1 MLLSGEYAVLD
12 GAKALCLPTK
22 LGQKLQVKPSRGSD
36 LIWISQDT
44 KGERWFEAHISLYD
58 FSPVKTNNEEIATYI
73 GKLLK
78 NSVRLN
84 SEFLDKW
91 NGFKVITDLEFPLN
105 WGLGSSSSL
114 TYAVSQWADINPFFL
129 HFKMSDGSGYDI
141 ACAGAEGPLHYSL
154 KDDELSYAEIDYS
167 PSFKDK
173 LYFVY
178 LENKADSDG
187 AVKTYLKSGNN
198 RKQTAEQITAL
209 TDELISCNALGK
221 FEELINKHEDIIANA
236 TGQTKVKDLK
246 FSDYWGSMKSLGAW
260 GGDFIL
266 ATSEKSSAETRDYFR
281 SKGLET
287 VIPYEDLIL

>member
-1 MLLSGEYAVLD
+1 MD

-22 LGQKLQVKPSRGSD
+22 LGQKLSVKPSRGSD

-44 KGERWFEAHISLYD
+44 KGENWFEAHISLYD
-58 FSPVKTNNEEIATYI
+58 FSAVKTTDPEIAKYV

-91 NGFKVITDLEFPLN
+91 NGFKVITELQFPLE

-114 TYAVSQWADINPFFL
+114 TYALASWADVNPFFL

-141 ACAGAEGPLHYSL
+141 ACAGAEGPLHYTL
-154 KDDELSYAEIDYS
+154 KGDELAYAEIEYS

-178 LENKADSDG
+178 LEKKEDSNA
-187 AVKTYLKSGNN
+187 AVRSYLKDGQN
-198 RKQTAEQITAL
+198 RKQTVEQITDITNAIIDCKSL
-209 TDELISCNALGK
+209 DKFDELISQ
-221 FEELINKHEDIIANA
+221 HEDIISAA
-236 TGQTKVKDLK
+236 IGKPKVKDEL
-246 FSDYWGSMKSLGAW
+246 FSDYWGGLKSLGAW
-260 GGDFIL
+260 GGDFVL
-266 ATSEKSSAETRDYFR
+266 ASSTKSSGDTRDYFR
-281 SKGLET
+281 SKGFET

>member
-1 MLLSGEYAVLD
+1 MLD

-36 LIWISQDT
+36 LIWVSQDT
-44 KGERWFEAHISLYD
+44 KGDKWFEAHISLYD
-58 FSPVKTNNEEIATYI
+58 FSAVKTSNEVIAEYI

-91 NGFKVITDLEFPLN
+91 NGFKVITDLEFPLE

-114 TYAVSQWADINPFFL
+114 IYAVSQWADINPFFL

-141 ACAGAEGPLHYSL
+141 ACASAEGPLHYRL
-154 KDDELSYAEIDYS
+154 KDDELAYAEIDYN
-167 PSFKDK
+167 PTFKES

-178 LENKADSDG
+178 LEKKENSEA
-187 AVKTYLKSGNN
+187 AVKNYLKNGQN
-198 RKQTAEQITAL
+198 RKQTAQEITAV
-209 TDELISCNALGK
+209 TDALIDCNSISK
-221 FEELINKHEDIIANA
+221 FEELISKHEDLIAAA
-236 TGQTKVKDLK
+236 TGQTKIKDSK
-246 FSDYWGSMKSLGAW
+246 FSDYWGCVKSLGAW
-260 GGDFIL
+260 GGDFVL
-266 ATSEKSSAETRDYFR
+266 ATSQKSSSETREYFR

-287 VIPYEDLIL
+287 VIPYEDLVL

>member
-58 FSPVKTNNEEIATYI
+58 FSPVKTNNEEIAKYI

-91 NGFKVITDLEFPLN
+91 NGFKVITDLEFPLD

-141 ACAGAEGPLHYSL
+141 ACAGADGPLHYSL

-178 LENKADSDG
+178 LENKVDSNA
-187 AVKTYLKSGNN
+187 AVTNYLKSGNN
-198 RKQTAEQITAL
+198 RKQTSEEITAI
-209 TDELISCNALGK
+209 TDELITCNALSK
-221 FEELINKHEDIIANA
+221 FEELITKHEDIIASA
-236 TGQTKVKDLK
+236 TGQTKVKDSK
-246 FSDYWGSMKSLGAW
+246 FGDYWGVIKSLGAW
-260 GGDFIL
+260 GGDFVL
-266 ATSEKSSAETRDYFR
+266 ATSDKSSAETREYFR

>member
-1 MLLSGEYAVLD
+1 LLLSGEYAVLD

-22 LGQKLQVKPSRGSD
+22 LGQKLNVKPSRGSD
-36 LIWISQDT
+36 LIWVSQDT
-44 KGERWFEAHISLYD
+44 KGEKWFEAHISLYD
-58 FSPVKTNNEEIATYI
+58 FSPVKTNNEEIAAYI

-91 NGFKVITDLEFPLN
+91 NGFKVITDLEFPLE

-114 TYAVSQWADINPFFL
+114 IYAVAAWADINPFFL
-129 HFKMSDGSGYDI
+129 HFKMSEGSGYDI
-141 ACAGAEGPLHYSL
+141 ACAGAEGPLHYML

-178 LENKADSDG
+178 LEKKEDSAE
-187 AVKTYLKSGNN
+187 AVRSYLKTGNN
-198 RKQTAEQITAL
+198 RKQTAQEITDI
-209 TDELISCNALGK
+209 TDKLIDCKSLDK
-221 FEELINKHEDIIANA
+221 FEELITRHEDVIAKA
-236 TGQTKVKDLK
+236 TGHTKIKDDK
-246 FSDYWGSMKSLGAW
+246 FSDYWGCVKSLGAW
-260 GGDFIL
+260 GGDFVL
-266 ATSEKSSAETRDYFR
+266 ATSQKTSAETRDYFR

-287 VIPYEDLIL
+287 VIPYEDLVL

>member
-1 MLLSGEYAVLD
+1 MLSGEYAVLD

-22 LGQKLQVKPSRGSD
+22 LGQKLSVKPSRGSD

-44 KGERWFEAHISLYD
+44 KGENWFEAHISLYD
-58 FSPVKTNNEEIATYI
+58 FSAVKTTDPEIAKYI

-91 NGFKVITDLEFPLN
+91 NGFKVITELQFPLE

-114 TYAVSQWADINPFFL
+114 TYALASWADVNPFFL

-141 ACAGAEGPLHYSL
+141 ACAGAEGPLHYTL
-154 KDDELSYAEIDYS
+154 KGDELAYAEIDYN

-178 LENKADSDG
+178 LEKKEDSNA
-187 AVKTYLKSGNN
+187 AVRSYLKDGQN
-198 RKQTAEQITAL
+198 RKQTVEQITDITNAIIDCNSLEKFDAL
-209 TDELISCNALGK
+209 IAQ
-221 FEELINKHEDIIANA
+221 HEDIISAA
-236 TGQTKVKDLK
+236 IGKPKVKDEL
-246 FSDYWGSMKSLGAW
+246 FSDYWGGMKSLGAW
-260 GGDFIL
+260 GGDFVL
-266 ATSEKSSAETRDYFR
+266 VSSTKSSGETRDYFR
-281 SKGLET
+281 LKGFET

>member
-22 LGQKLQVKPSRGSD
+22 LGQKLHVKPSRGSD
-36 LIWISQDT
+36 LIWVSQDS
-44 KGERWFEAHISLYD
+44 KGEKWFEAHISLYD
-58 FSPVKTNNEEIATYI
+58 FSAVKTSNEEIAAYI

-91 NGFKVITDLEFPLN
+91 NGFKVITDLEFPLE

-114 TYAVSQWADINPFFL
+114 TYAVAEWAGINPFFL
-129 HFKMSDGSGYDI
+129 HFKMSEGSGYDI

-178 LENKADSDG
+178 LEKKEDSAE
-187 AVKTYLKSGNN
+187 AVRNYLKTGNN
-198 RKQTAEQITAL
+198 RKQTAQEITDI
-209 TDELISCNALGK
+209 TNQLIDCKSLDK
-221 FEELINKHEDIIANA
+221 FEELITKHEDIIAKA
-236 TGQTKVKDLK
+236 TGKTKIKDEK
-246 FSDYWGSMKSLGAW
+246 FGDYWGCMKSLGAW

-266 ATSEKSSAETRDYFR
+266 ATSQKSSQETRDYFR
-281 SKGLET
+281 SKELET
-287 VIPYEDLIL
+287 VIPYEDLVL